1 MLLIVRDYRIQGRV
15 RYVRQNLAFIPTA
28 AAHDRPTPNSPR
40 VLFCVPIK
48 LPESAVEEDI
58 CGFVLSVDARI
69 CRQPFLD
76 EASNDRV
83 FMAKGP
89 QPLNRVGT
97 SGLLQVKPM
106 DGASVDSLTSAA
118 MAAAQADH
126 ACLSNFEASA
136 EMHKCA
142 LPEMRRLQGHFER
155 WVRSDER
162 MPNVILKPA
171 SFEEDNC
178 ARSSQLAQQHRRM
191 AMHAVRRFVRQYF
204 SSLSLAS
211 IIAEKS
217 SAKGR

>member
-1 MLLIVRDYRIQGRV
+1 MEGSATFGKESRIHS
-15 RYVRQNLAFIPTA
+15 LC
-28 AAHDRPTPNSPR
+28 HR
-40 VLFCVPIK
+40 VLPPHAEFTACFVCVPTK
-48 LPESAVEEDI
+48 VPESAVEEDI

-106 DGASVDSLTSAA
+106 DGASVGSLTSAA

-155 WVRSDER
+155 WV
-162 MPNVILKPA
+162 
-171 SFEEDNC
+171 
-178 ARSSQLAQQHRRM
+178 
-191 AMHAVRRFVRQYF
+191 
-204 SSLSLAS
+204 S
-211 IIAEKS
+211 I
-217 SAKGR
+217 G